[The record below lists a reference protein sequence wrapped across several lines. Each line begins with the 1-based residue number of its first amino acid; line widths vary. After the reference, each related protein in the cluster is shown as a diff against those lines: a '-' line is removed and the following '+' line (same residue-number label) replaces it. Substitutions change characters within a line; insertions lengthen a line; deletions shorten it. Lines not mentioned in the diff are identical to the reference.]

1 MASLTEASAPASG
14 GGKKLMIVIGLL
26 GLVVLLLA
34 GAVGYL
40 FLNKPD
46 PAAVHEAAPAAK
58 HVPVFEKIDTFVV
71 NLGGHDTVLQTEL
84 QVELSDEAGREML
97 KQFMPRIRNNLI
109 MLLSSKTADEVATAE
124 GKARLRGQIRSVI
137 NESLAETGRRDVVRS
152 VVFNSFIV
160 QLQ

>member
-97 KQFMPRIRNNLI
+97 KQYMPRIRNNLI
-109 MLLSSKTADEVATAE
+109 NGTCNQPFSQITLHDGHLCRVSPSCLIFVSSI
-124 GKARLRGQIRSVI
+124 Q
-137 NESLAETGRRDVVRS
+137 
-152 VVFNSFIV
+152 
-160 QLQ
+160 